1 MRNASRL
8 RVPFA
13 TGTGAFATAMVRA
26 FCDAKRCFAHGFGR
40 VVAAVLL
47 MFLLQFFFSTV
58 GVRVLLLLLVLLL
71 LAKYRLLV
79 LPLLH
84 LYYYL
89 YDLYHL

>member
-1 MRNASRL
+1 MFFA
-8 RVPFA
+8 RVWK
-13 TGTGAFATAMVRA
+13 GCCLG
-26 FCDAKRCFAHGFGR
+26 
-40 VVAAVLL
+40 AAVPAAV
-47 MFLLQFFFSTV
+47 FFATV